1 MGTPMIVTVTT
12 QLKEE
17 LAATGRFLATVD
29 TSSGADQP
37 KMDRKKL
44 NDRDHFTAMV
54 ESLEPLVIATL
65 AATSS
70 VPLTAMATVP
80 GARFDMG
87 ASTQLAHHVTATVA
101 YLRDTATELLARGGF
116 SQYNAS
122 HAVTALGMLKKLN
135 GLLLAGIIKQAE
147 ADLETVKGKGAAPL
161 IAAAD
166 RLARLAAA
174 KVTADHVPAA
184 VQDAAALVPR
194 EVREGTWNPA
204 G

>member
-1 MGTPMIVTVTT
+1 MGTPMIVPVTDT
-12 QLKEE
+12 LKHE
-17 LAATGRFLATVD
+17 LAATGRVLATVD

-44 NDRDHFTAMV
+44 NDRDHFTALV

-70 VPLTAMATVP
+70 VPLTAMATP
-80 GARFDMG
+80 AGARFDMG
-87 ASTQLAHHVTATVA
+87 ASTQLAHHVTATVT
-101 YLRDTATELLARGGF
+101 YLRDTASELLARGGF
-116 SQYNAS
+116 SQYNAA
-122 HAVTALGMLKKLN
+122 HAATALGLLKKLN
-135 GLLLAGIIKQAE
+135 GLLLSGIIKQAE
-147 ADLETVKGKGAAPL
+147 ADLDTVKGKGSTPL

-166 RLARLAAA
+166 RLAKLAAA
-174 KVTADHVPAA
+174 KVSQDGDPQAA
-184 VQDAAALVPR
+184 PVPR